1 MFRLKL
7 FMDWRP
13 DGGLFKRPRP
23 SGGGGAPANVDG
35 DAASIREVAG
45 GAGAGS
51 GAGAGASTG
60 TGAGDHGGSDASVP
74 AGHRQGSS
82 VAERGGVGVGRGVPT
97 TAVVDRSV
105 LESSPRQLLR
115 DLVRIAQLLLVPVR
129 ASHIPRNAFDPDR
142 TARRFFEL
150 FTRPVFRMYVLT
162 GNTASSLQWCPCC
175 REGKHTEF
183 GDFYG
188 SVSRVGRK
196 VCKGTPVCGHT
207 HSKSEELLTTAV
219 CQRARARYWNWL
231 KSYSAL
237 ATPVAKRREPTRHG
251 ASDGL

>member
-1 MFRLKL
+1 M
-7 FMDWRP
+7 
-13 DGGLFKRPRP
+13 
-23 SGGGGAPANVDG
+23 
-35 DAASIREVAG
+35 
-45 GAGAGS
+45 
-51 GAGAGASTG
+51 
-60 TGAGDHGGSDASVP
+60 
-74 AGHRQGSS
+74 
-82 VAERGGVGVGRGVPT
+82 PT

-196 VCKGTPVCGHT
+196 VCKGTPVCGHALLNPKSCSQQLCASVLAQGIGTGTRATARSQFRSPREENLRVMGRATACDLHGRQPRASRSAT
-207 HSKSEELLTTAV
+207 HWRPT
-219 CQRARARYWNWL
+219 
-231 KSYSAL
+231 SASCFRCRRQAPFSCHRL
-237 ATPVAKRREPTRHG
+237 EAQATRI
-251 ASDGL
+251 